1 MGLFV
6 GLIGDLFGFDG
17 DCVSDGRGNRGW
29 SSWKLHDL
37 LINSKFVNNS
47 VNHYPTTCIAS
58 LFQHKLTGDSIKV
71 RLLTVDMCQKLQ
83 TLPKNM
89 IKPEYEVNIE
99 KQVYKCKMF

>member
-47 VNHYPTTCIAS
+47 VKYYPTTCIAS
-58 LFQHKLTGDSIKV
+58 LFQHKLTGDSISTIV
-71 RLLTVDMCQKLQ
+71 NSQHV
-83 TLPKNM
+83 PKIAN
-89 IKPEYEVNIE
+89 IAKEYDKTWIRSEYWE
-99 KQVYKCKMF
+99 TSL